1 MTILRDP
8 AAYRYQNI
16 RSIAIPGMQARP
28 YAVSG
33 YQDYSRG
40 VRGTGMGGIVGDTI
54 QDYFGAVRGQVTLG
68 AGADSIRN
76 LALFGTGVG
85 LVVGVGVGLALGRFI
100 GKRSRR

>member
-8 AAYRYQNI
+8 AVYRYHTV

-28 YAVSG
+28 YAMTQG

-40 VRGTGMGGIVGDTI
+40 MRGAGVGGITETA
-54 QDYFGAVRGQVTLG
+54 QDFYNAARGQVTLG
-68 AGADSIRN
+68 VGADSIRN

-85 LVVGVGVGLALGRFI
+85 VVVGIGIGFALGRFL
-100 GKRSRR
+100 GRRGR

>member
-8 AAYRYQNI
+8 AAIRYQNV
-16 RSIAIPGMQARP
+16 RSIAIPGMQARR

-40 VRGTGMGGIVGDTI
+40 MRGAGVGGITETA
-54 QDYFGAVRGQVTLG
+54 QDYLNAARGRVTLG
-68 AGADSIRN
+68 VGADSIRN

-85 LVVGVGVGLALGRFI
+85 VVVGIGIGFALGRFL
-100 GKRSRR
+100 GRKRR